1 MIVRAYRW
9 IPIEGHALVDELWPH
24 VLGLDAPDVLPMLD
38 HGRRGGNGTHAEEGA
53 QYPR

>member
-1 MIVRAYRW
+1 MYRW
-9 IPIEGHALVDELWPH
+9 IPSERHTLVDELGPD

-53 QYPR
+53 QYQR